1 MEWDYLTIVAVSSL
15 TSAAVLIIASLGL
28 AVIFGLMG
36 VINLAHGEFI
46 MIGAYTALMTT
57 RAGMPLFVAIALAAL
72 ITALFGAIVERLVIC
87 RLYGRLL
94 DTLLATW
101 GLSLVLYQSA
111 VLLFGSTTPGIGL
124 PIASVAIGRYSIS
137 TYFLFLIAAALAM
150 LAVTYLI
157 LTRTTYGI
165 MARASI
171 QDRDTAAAVGIET
184 GRINTLTFA
193 FGAGLA
199 GLAGGLLVPAFPA
212 TPGMG
217 IAFVAKAFLAVVVA
231 GPVTLTG
238 TAVAAGALGWVAS
251 ATASYYTT
259 VIGDIIFFIATILLL
274 RAFRNGI
281 SDRWRLRL

>member
-1 MEWDYLTIVAVSSL
+1 MQWDYLAIVAVSSL
-15 TSAAVLIIASLGL
+15 TSASVLIIATLGL

-46 MIGAYTALMTT
+46 MIGAYAALIAT
-57 RAGMPLFVAIALAAL
+57 RAGLPLPLAFLVAAL
-72 ITALFGAIVERLVIC
+72 VAALFGAIVERLIIR

-101 GLSLVLYQSA
+101 GLSLVLYQTA
-111 VLLFGSTTPGIGL
+111 VLIFGSTTPGVGL
-124 PIASVAIGRYSIS
+124 PLANVSIGRYSIS
-137 TYFLFLIAAALAM
+137 VYFLFLVAAAAIL
-150 LAVTYLI
+150 LLVTYLI
-157 LTRTTYGI
+157 LTRTSYGI

-171 QDRDTAAAVGIET
+171 QDRETASAVGIET

-217 IAFVAKAFLAVVVA
+217 VAFVAKAFLAVVVA
-231 GPVTLTG
+231 GPLAVSG
-238 TAVAAGALGWVAS
+238 TAIAAGALGWGAS
-251 ATASYYTT
+251 ATASYLST
-259 VIGDIIFFIATILLL
+259 VMGDITFFVATILLL
-274 RAFRNGI
+274 RVFPNGI
-281 SDRWRLRL
+281 TDKWRLKL

>member
-1 MEWDYLTIVAVSSL
+1 MQWDYLAIVAVSSL
-15 TSAAVLIIASLGL
+15 TSAAVLIIATLGL

-46 MIGAYTALMTT
+46 MFGAYAALIAT
-57 RAGMPLFVAIALAAL
+57 RQGVPLPLAVLFAAL
-72 ITALFGAIVERLVIC
+72 ITALFGAIVERLII
-87 RLYGRLL
+87 RYLYGRLL

-101 GLSLVLYQSA
+101 GLSLALYQTA
-111 VLLFGSTTPGIGL
+111 VLLFGSVTPGVGL
-124 PIASVAIGRYSIS
+124 PIASVDIGRYSIS
-137 TYFLFLIAAALAM
+137 IYFLFLIVAAAVM
-150 LAVTYLI
+150 LGATYLV
-157 LTRTTYGI
+157 LTRTSYGI

-171 QDRDTAAAVGIET
+171 QDRETAAAIGIET
-184 GRINTLTFA
+184 GRINTVTFA

-238 TAVAAGALGWVAS
+238 TAVAAGTLGWVAS
-251 ATASYYTT
+251 ATASYATT
-259 VIGDIIFFIATILLL
+259 VIGDIIFFVATILLL
-274 RAFRNGI
+274 RAFPNGI
-281 SDRWRLRL
+281 TDRWRLKL

>member
-1 MEWDYLTIVAVSSL
+1 MQWDYLAIVAVSSL
-15 TSAAVLIIASLGL
+15 TSASVLIIATLGL

-46 MIGAYTALMTT
+46 MFGAYAALMAT
-57 RAGMPLFVAIALAAL
+57 RMGVPLPLAILFAAL
-72 ITALFGAIVERLVIC
+72 ITALFGAIVERLII
-87 RLYGRLL
+87 RYLYGRLL

-101 GLSLVLYQSA
+101 GLSLALYQTA
-111 VLLFGSTTPGIGL
+111 VLLFGSVTPGVGL
-124 PIASVAIGRYSIS
+124 PIASVDLGRYSIS
-137 TYFLFLIAAALAM
+137 IYFLFLIAAAAVM
-150 LAVTYLI
+150 LAATYLI
-157 LTRTTYGI
+157 LTRTSYGI

-171 QDRDTAAAVGIET
+171 QDRETAAAIGIET
-184 GRINTLTFA
+184 GRINTITFA

-238 TAVAAGALGWVAS
+238 TAVAAGTLGWVAS
-251 ATASYYTT
+251 ATASYATT
-259 VIGDIIFFIATILLL
+259 VIGDIIFFVATILLL
-274 RAFRNGI
+274 RAFPNGI
-281 SDRWRLRL
+281 TDRWRLKL

>member
-1 MEWDYLTIVAVSSL
+1 MQWDYLAIVAVSSL
-15 TSAAVLIIASLGL
+15 TSAAVLIIATLGL

-46 MIGAYTALMTT
+46 MFGAYAALMAT
-57 RAGMPLFVAIALAAL
+57 RMGVPLPLAVMFAAL
-72 ITALFGAIVERLVIC
+72 ITALFGAIVERLII
-87 RLYGRLL
+87 RYLYGRLL

-101 GLSLVLYQSA
+101 GLSLALYQTA
-111 VLLFGSTTPGIGL
+111 VLLFGSVTPGVGL
-124 PIASVAIGRYSIS
+124 PIASVDLGRYSIS
-137 TYFLFLIAAALAM
+137 IYFLFLIAAAAVM
-150 LAVTYLI
+150 LAATYLI
-157 LTRTTYGI
+157 LTRTSYGI

-171 QDRDTAAAVGIET
+171 QDRETAAAIGIET
-184 GRINTLTFA
+184 GRINTITFA

-238 TAVAAGALGWVAS
+238 TAVAAGTLGWIAS
-251 ATASYYTT
+251 ATASYATT
-259 VIGDIIFFIATILLL
+259 VIGDIIFFVATILLL
-274 RAFRNGI
+274 RAFPNGI
-281 SDRWRLRL
+281 TDRWRLKL